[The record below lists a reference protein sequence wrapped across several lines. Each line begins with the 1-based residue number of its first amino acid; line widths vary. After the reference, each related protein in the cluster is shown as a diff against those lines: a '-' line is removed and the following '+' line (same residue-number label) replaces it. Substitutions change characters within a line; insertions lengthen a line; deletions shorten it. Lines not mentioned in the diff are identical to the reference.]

1 MIGAHAAG
9 PVTAVEPPGNDH
21 VVSSKLGHA
30 HPAHRRQMIARVVAG
45 HPQQLRRPGGAVGVN
60 RRVGRVEHRQTVF
73 VVGVPDQ
80 RGYGL
85 TAGMPDTPVKTLVD
99 AATVIAPQT
108 VVNRSGHRRLF
119 DGSGNLHAPFAGKI
133 VVQNHV
139 ITAGRYAAAGRMAS
153 TKPEPVSRPSSRA
166 PSDGAGGVPGAAP
179 KTSS

>member
-9 PVTAVEPPGNDH
+9 SMTTVEPPGTDH
-21 VVSSKLGHA
+21 VVGSKLAHA
-30 HPAHRRQMIARVVAG
+30 HPARRRQTIARVVAG

-108 VVNRSGHRRLF
+108 VVGCSIKSRLLNRDGDLHPTFVRTGVIKHDIVAPSG
-119 DGSGNLHAPFAGKI
+119 DS
-133 VVQNHV
+133 
-139 ITAGRYAAAGRMAS
+139 
-153 TKPEPVSRPSSRA
+153 SSR
-166 PSDGAGGVPGAAP
+166 
-179 KTSS
+179 